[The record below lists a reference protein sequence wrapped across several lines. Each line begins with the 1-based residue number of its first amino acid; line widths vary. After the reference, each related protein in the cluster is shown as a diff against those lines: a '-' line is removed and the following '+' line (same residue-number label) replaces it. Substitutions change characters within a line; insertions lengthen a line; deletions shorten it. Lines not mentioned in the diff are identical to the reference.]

1 MTAVSAIDNW
11 TGLPEPVAQYLAFAL
26 PSDWRRITHAH
37 LRFTGTFAAKPNVW
51 TPFTAEQD
59 IWTDPPGFVW
69 DARIA
74 MLPLLRVHVRDSYTN
89 GKGAMRARVGGLFRI
104 VDQHGTPE
112 IAAAALQR
120 FLAEAVWVPTALA
133 PRPGLVWSP
142 IDTATAR
149 ATLTD
154 GPTTVSLN
162 MTVGPSG
169 EIVGTSGMRYRDVKG
184 RPVLT
189 RWVGEHR
196 DYRRIEN
203 MMIPTS
209 GEVAWVVDEGRVPYW
224 RGQLVEV
231 RFTR

>member
-1 MTAVSAIDNW
+1 
-11 TGLPEPVAQYLAFAL
+11 
-26 PSDWRRITHAH
+26 
-37 LRFTGTFAAKPNVW
+37 
-51 TPFTAEQD
+51 
-59 IWTDPPGFVW
+59 
-69 DARIA
+69 

-142 IDTATAR
+142 IDDTTSR
-149 ATLTD
+149 VTLTD
-154 GPTTVSLN
+154 GPSTVSLD
-162 MTVGPSG
+162 MTFGASG
-169 EIVGTSGMRYRDVKG
+169 EIVGTSGMRFRDVKG

-196 DYRRIEN
+196 EYRRIEN

-224 RGQLVEV
+224 RGRLVEV
-231 RFTR
+231 RFDR